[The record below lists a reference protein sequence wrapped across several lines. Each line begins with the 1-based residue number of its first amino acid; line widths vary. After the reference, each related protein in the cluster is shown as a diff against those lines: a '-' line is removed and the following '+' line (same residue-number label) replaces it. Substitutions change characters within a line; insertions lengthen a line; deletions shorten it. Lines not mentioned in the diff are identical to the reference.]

1 MKFTHLAVFGIIA
14 ISTIG
19 CNKEVALN
27 GTDTQTP
34 TATAS
39 VNPGTKSGNF
49 QAGEHQ
55 TLGKVSVITEKGKR
69 YLEFDQNFKTEKG
82 PDVFVILYRSD
93 APPISGI
100 KEKNYVSIAP
110 LKKTSG
116 SQRYALPDNVKLAE
130 FKSVAIWCR
139 QFNATF
145 GYAVLPG

>member
-1 MKFTHLAVFGIIA
+1 MKFTHLAIFGIFA
-14 ISTIG
+14 ICTIG

-27 GTDTQTP
+27 GTDTPTP
-34 TATAS
+34 TARAS
-39 VNPGTKSGNF
+39 ANPGSESGNF
-49 QAGEHQ
+49 QAGEHP
-55 TLGKVSVITEKGKR
+55 TKGKVSIITEKGKR

-82 PDVFVILYRSD
+82 PDLFVILYRSD
-93 APPISGI
+93 APPKSGI

-130 FKSVAIWCR
+130 FKSVGIWCR